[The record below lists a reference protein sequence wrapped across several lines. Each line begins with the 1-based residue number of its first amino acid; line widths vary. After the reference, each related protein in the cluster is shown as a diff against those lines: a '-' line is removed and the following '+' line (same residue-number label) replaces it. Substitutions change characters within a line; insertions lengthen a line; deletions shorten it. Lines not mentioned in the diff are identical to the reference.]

1 MFTGLIEETG
11 ILERAVP
18 SASEIVLQVRAKL
31 VLEGIRIGDSVAVNG
46 VCLTVVDSDTSGFAA
61 QAVQETVENSTIP
74 DWRVGEVLNLERALA
89 VGDRLGG
96 HIVQGHVD
104 GIGTVKSIRAGELE
118 TVISVSAPSEIMKYI
133 VRKGSIAIDGISL
146 TVAQANGDVFTVA
159 IIPHTWGNT
168 NLTRLSSGSQV
179 NLETDVLAR
188 YVEKFFTDRE
198 LQSSITE
205 KKLREAGF

>member
-74 DWRVGEVLNLERALA
+74 DWRVGDVLNLERALA

-146 TVAQANGDVFTVA
+146 TVAQANGVDDDV
-159 IIPHTWGNT
+159 
-168 NLTRLSSGSQV
+168 
-179 NLETDVLAR
+179 VL
-188 YVEKFFTDRE
+188 
-198 LQSSITE
+198 
-205 KKLREAGF
+205 